1 MVAFSAPSGSVG
13 ATPFAP
19 SDVIPRR
26 VLLESGRKSREIKF
40 GIANMAA
47 IMVTPIAI
55 ASVVVVVVLL
65 AGAEIVGSCAHE
77 LDS

>member
-47 IMVTPIAI
+47 IMVIPIAI
-55 ASVVVVVVLL
+55 ASVMVYCGGCNSGGITGRV
-65 AGAEIVGSCAHE
+65 
-77 LDS
+77 